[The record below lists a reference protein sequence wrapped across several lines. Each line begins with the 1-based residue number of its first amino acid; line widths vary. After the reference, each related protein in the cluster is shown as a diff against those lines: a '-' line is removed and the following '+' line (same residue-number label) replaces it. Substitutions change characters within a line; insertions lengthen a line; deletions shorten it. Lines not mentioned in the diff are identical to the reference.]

1 MNIDRR
7 NIDDL
12 HELDDPAG
20 FAPDDEFRAGAQA
33 KGRRLKRRR
42 RGIIGAAGVAT
53 VLIVLVGGFGGYQKW
68 RSSQVVRLD
77 LGANLDARVEVVPEA
92 GEDPPPAPSEAVNI
106 LVVGSDASMPGEG
119 REVVTDVRTDTM
131 MIVRADPD
139 AGTIGVLSLPRDLW
153 VEIPGHGSERL
164 NTAWET
170 GGPALLIDTIK
181 ANLDIPIN
189 HFLQVDGNGFQ
200 RLVDQAG
207 GSDVWVAGE
216 LRDPNTGF
224 VTTDAGCVHLDGAQA
239 LALVRSR
246 HLELN
251 DGGRWVQDPASDLG
265 RIDRQQVMGRV
276 LASSLLD
283 QDLGVTAADDLLDTL
298 IDNAAIDDTWAI
310 RDMAGLLFWAQD
322 LDLGADLMMATPPVT
337 AGWAGPAAVL
347 FLDEAA
353 AAVTLAPFRPPVEA
367 ATGGP
372 SIGDEPGVTSV
383 DGTAAPAAAPS
394 STTTTTVLA
403 ADLTADAA
411 NWVRAT
417 APDGTAC
424 T

>member
-1 MNIDRR
+1 M

-12 HELDDPAG
+12 HELDDPDG
-20 FAPDDEFRAGAQA
+20 FRPDPEFRAGVRAR
-33 KGRRLKRRR
+33 GRRLKQRRT
-42 RGIIGAAGVAT
+42 GILGLASVAT
-53 VLIVLVGGFGGYQKW
+53 VLIVLVGGFAGYQKW

-77 LGANLDARVEVVPEA
+77 LGANLDARVEAAPEA

-131 MIVRADPD
+131 MVVRADPD

-153 VEIPGHGSERL
+153 VEIPGHGMERL

-170 GGPALLIDTIK
+170 GGPGLLIDTIK
-181 ANLDIPIN
+181 ANLEIPVN

-216 LRDPNTGF
+216 LRDMSTGF
-224 VTTDAGCVHLDGAQA
+224 ATAEAGCVHLDGAQA

-265 RIDRQQVMGRV
+265 RIERQQVMGRV

-322 LDLGADLMMATPPVT
+322 LDLGADLTMATPPVT
-337 AGWAGPAAVL
+337 GGWAGSAAVL

-353 AAVTLAPFRPPVEA
+353 APAVLAPFRPPA
-367 ATGGP
+367 GPATGGP
-372 SIGDEPGVTSV
+372 YLEDEPEVTGA
-383 DGTAAPAAAPS
+383 DGTVAGPTGTATSLP
-394 STTTTTVLA
+394 TTTTSVA
-403 ADLTADAA
+403 PAELTADAA

-417 APDGTAC
+417 APDGTRC
-424 T
+424 P